1 MPGGGAGIVSSRV
14 ARRASWILGGAAF
27 FTVYVA
33 LLVYPAARIAH
44 LLLPDAH
51 LAAPLALVFCAPIL
65 IRIWVELAPSRLTR
79 ACSRYSLTFLGI
91 CFMAWTPVIGF
102 EVVNTITPLP
112 SAMAGTTLLALVC
125 IAALYACWNA
135 LHIRVRAMDIR
146 TGRPTAQTRTIAQ
159 VSDLH
164 IGSLHPRQLQGVVSR
179 LRAASPDYVVLTGDI
194 IDFRDI
200 PVADLAPLAS
210 LDMPVLFI
218 IGNHERYVDVDDICA
233 RLENLGVEV
242 LRNASSV
249 HGDIQFVGIDDAESK
264 GQVAKRLPQIAAL
277 PDRLRI
283 LLYHRPDGA
292 EDAAA
297 WGAHLMLCGHT
308 HNGQIVPFNL
318 LVRRFFPRIIGL
330 HRVGDMQLYVSPG
343 TGVWGPVLRLGSHSE
358 ITLLRVH

>member
-1 MPGGGAGIVSSRV
+1 MSSRV

-44 LLLPDAH
+44 LLLPDVH
-51 LAAPLALVFCAPIL
+51 LTTPLAMVFCAPIL
-65 IRIWVELAPSRLTR
+65 IRIWVELAPSRFTR

-91 CFMAWTPVIGF
+91 CFMAWTPVIVF
-102 EVVNTITPLP
+102 EVVNAIVPLP
-112 SAMAGTTLLALVC
+112 TASAGRTLLVLVC
-125 IAALYACWNA
+125 ATALYACWNA
-135 LHIRVRAMDIR
+135 LHIRIR
-146 TGRPTAQTRTIAQ
+146 SVEILTGLARSPTTIAQ

-164 IGSLHPRQLQGVVSR
+164 IGSLHPRQLRRVVRR
-179 LRAASPDYVVLTGDI
+179 LQAASPDYVVLTGDI
-194 IDFRDI
+194 VDFKEI

-242 LRNASSV
+242 LRNASAV

-264 GQVAKRLPQIAAL
+264 AQVAKRLPELAAL
-277 PDRLRI
+277 PEKLRI

-318 LVRRFFPRIIGL
+318 LVRRYFPRILGL
-330 HRVGDMQLYVSPG
+330 HHIGTMQLYVSPG
-343 TGVWGPVLRLGSHSE
+343 TGVWGPVLRLGSSSE
-358 ITLLRVH
+358 ITLLEVR

>member
-1 MPGGGAGIVSSRV
+1 MSSRA

-51 LAAPLALVFCAPIL
+51 LATPLAVIFCAPIL

-91 CFMAWTPVIGF
+91 CFMAWTPVIIF
-102 EVVNTITPLP
+102 ELANVFVPLP
-112 SAMAGTTLLALVC
+112 FATAGSALLALVC
-125 IAALYACWNA
+125 AAALYACWNA
-135 LHIRVRAMDIR
+135 LHIRVRTVDIHTSGLAR
-146 TGRPTAQTRTIAQ
+146 NAKTIAQ

-164 IGSLHPRQLQGVVSR
+164 IGSLHQRQLQRVVKQ
-179 LRAASPDYVVLTGDI
+179 LQAASPDYVVLTGDI
-194 IDFRDI
+194 VDFKEI
-200 PVADLAPLAS
+200 PAADLAPLAS

-218 IGNHERYVDVDDICA
+218 IGNHERYVDVDDICTN
-233 RLENLGVEV
+233 LKNLGVDV
-242 LRNASSV
+242 LRNASVV
-249 HGDIQFVGIDDAESK
+249 HDDIQFVGIDDAESK
-264 GQVAKRLPQIAAL
+264 AQVARRLPEIAAL
-277 PDRLRI
+277 PDRLRV

-318 LVRRFFPRIIGL
+318 LVRRYFPRILGL
-330 HRVGDMQLYVSPG
+330 HQVGDMQLYVSPG
-343 TGVWGPVLRLGSHSE
+343 TGVWGPVLRLGSNSE
-358 ITLLRVH
+358 ITLLRVS